1 MPERIFTDI
10 QVNIFRQF
18 HDKIGFANL
27 SKEFGLKPSAYYSL
41 LRKETYRNVPY
52 IGLNYDDFRHL
63 EKSASVAK
71 VIRKG
76 QYIDSIHSV
85 RDNSSGIYLI
95 INIENNKCYVGS
107 SYNIRNRLFWHY
119 NELDKGSHPN
129 NILQNAVNKY
139 GLDKFNFIPILNCPF
154 EYNSKLEQWVKD
166 KTNLDTCYNIA
177 KDCLTPA
184 LGMKMSD
191 AEKKKISDRNK
202 GHKWSSEQKERLKKV
217 LKKRKMEIGERAY
230 AEKRLKNL
238 EQIRK
243 GELNGR
249 SKLTDSERCDVI
261 AMINN
266 SFNDKDIAIE
276 YPQITS
282 KLIGEV
288 RAGRTWKQFNHL
300 ILQNV

>member
-139 GLDKFNFIPILNCPF
+139 GLDKFNFIPILNVAPVCS
-154 EYNSKLEQWVKD
+154 NS
-166 KTNLDTCYNIA
+166 
-177 KDCLTPA
+177 
-184 LGMKMSD
+184 S
-191 AEKKKISDRNK
+191 
-202 GHKWSSEQKERLKKV
+202 
-217 LKKRKMEIGERAY
+217 
-230 AEKRLKNL
+230 
-238 EQIRK
+238 
-243 GELNGR
+243 
-249 SKLTDSERCDVI
+249 
-261 AMINN
+261 
-266 SFNDKDIAIE
+266 
-276 YPQITS
+276 
-282 KLIGEV
+282 
-288 RAGRTWKQFNHL
+288 
-300 ILQNV
+300 